1 MASVSIVFR
10 DAEVGGAVLDVEV
23 VGSVITSIG
32 PRLPRGGACLEIDA
46 HGGALLPGLHDHH
59 LHLLAMAAALASV
72 DCAELCGGADGLASA
87 LRGAPGTWVRAVRY
101 HESLAGPLD
110 RYRLDALVSDR
121 PVRVQHATGALWV
134 LNSAALR
141 AVKHALDG
149 TTDVERDRNGAPTGR
164 LWRYDER
171 LRRAIPGQEPSLR
184 PVGTILA
191 SYGITGVTDAS
202 PGVDAEALALL
213 ARARATKRLPQQL
226 MLLGAPLD
234 VVLPAGISHGPRKI
248 MIRDHDLPRFDDLV
262 GLVRSARDGDRPVA
276 VHCVSVDSLVLT
288 IAALRRVG
296 PVRGDR
302 IEHAAV
308 VPPSLIGELVDLGV
322 AVVTQPDF
330 LRTRGERYLSEVSPG
345 EIPWLYPYGSLEAAG
360 LHVVPSSDAPYG
372 ASDPWAVIRSAR
384 DRVTRQGRV
393 LGRLEQVDKARAL
406 RGYLTAADDP
416 GGRIR
421 EVRAGGPAD
430 LCLLRR
436 PLADVLQEPSAA
448 DVRVTVVAGDVVHHV
463 A

>member
-23 VGSVITSIG
+23 AGSVISSIG
-32 PRLPRGGACLEIDA
+32 PRLSRACVGLEIDA

-72 DCAELCGGADGLASA
+72 DCAELAGGAEGLASA
-87 LRGAPGTWVRAVRY
+87 LRGAQGTWVRAVGY

-121 PVRVQHATGALWV
+121 PVRVQHATGSLWI

-141 AVKHALDG
+141 AVEHALDD
-149 TTDVERDRNGAPTGR
+149 TADVERDRSGNPTGR

-171 LRRAIPGQEPSLR
+171 LRRAMPRHEPSLG

-191 SYGITGVTDAS
+191 SFGVTGVTDAS
-202 PGVDAEALALL
+202 PGLDAEALAML
-213 ARARATKRLPQQL
+213 ARARAAGSLPQRL
-226 MLLGAPLD
+226 TLLGAPLD
-234 VVLPAGISHGPRKI
+234 AVLPEGISHGPRKI
-248 MIRDHDLPRFDDLV
+248 MIRDHDLPRFEDLV
-262 GLVRSARDGDRPVA
+262 DLIRSARDGDRPVA
-276 VHCVSVDSLVLT
+276 VHCVSVDSLALT
-288 IAALRRVG
+288 VAALRCVG

-308 VPPSLIGELVDLGV
+308 VPPALVGELVDLGV
-322 AVVTQPDF
+322 AIVTQPDF
-330 LRTRGERYLSEVSPG
+330 LRSRGDRYLTEVSPD
-345 EIPWLYPYGSLEAAG
+345 EIPWLYPYCSLETAG
-360 LHVVPSSDAPYG
+360 LHVAPSSDAPHG
-372 ASDPWAVIRSAR
+372 ASDPWVVIRSAR
-384 DRVTRQGRV
+384 ERVTGQGQV
-393 LGRLEQVDKARAL
+393 LGRLEQVDTARAL
-406 RGYLTAADDP
+406 RGYLTSADEP

-421 EVRAGGPAD
+421 EVRAGRPAD

-436 PLADVLQEPSAA
+436 PLAEVLQEPSAA